1 LDIEAPLKPFKGEGL
16 KLCRI
21 IVQTLKHAI
30 TKSPFGG
37 FRGLQIKIMNNR
49 INKLFQEKK
58 GQVLS
63 VYFTAGY
70 PNLEDTTP
78 LIQEL
83 VKNGVDLIEIGMPFS
98 DPVADGPVIQHSS
111 LVALQSGMSIRKL
124 FEQLVDIRQSVD
136 IPLIL
141 MGYINPVLQY
151 GVEAFF
157 QKCKVIG
164 IDGLIIPDLPMDVY
178 EAEFKS
184 VFEANNLHN
193 IFLITPQTSDE
204 RLRKIDDVSTGFIYM
219 VSSNATTGAKT
230 SVTDFQKQ
238 YFERVNSFGLK
249 NPRLIGFGISNA
261 ETFANACQYA
271 HGAIIGSAFVKALEG
286 PRSLEQKVS
295 DFINSI
301 VMK

>member
-1 LDIEAPLKPFKGEGL
+1 
-16 KLCRI
+16 
-21 IVQTLKHAI
+21 
-30 TKSPFGG
+30 
-37 FRGLQIKIMNNR
+37 MNR

-58 GQVLS
+58 EQILS

-70 PNLEDTTP
+70 PNLEDTVP
-78 LIQEL
+78 VIQEL

-111 LVALQSGMSIRKL
+111 LISLQNGMSIRKL
-124 FEQLVDIRQSVD
+124 FDQLKDIRHTVK

-151 GVEAFF
+151 GVEAFC
-157 QKCKVIG
+157 QKCKEVG

-178 EAEFKS
+178 KEEFQS

-204 RLRKIDDVSTGFIYM
+204 RLRVIDDISSGFIYM
-219 VSSNATTGAKT
+219 VSSNSTTGAKT
-230 SVTDFQKQ
+230 SVSEFQKH
-238 YFERVNSFGLK
+238 YFERVKSLHLK

-271 HGAIIGSAFVKALEG
+271 NGAIIGSAFVKVLDG
-286 PRSLEQKVS
+286 PEPLAQKVS
-295 DFINSI
+295 GFINTI
-301 VMK
+301 AMVW

>member
-1 LDIEAPLKPFKGEGL
+1 
-16 KLCRI
+16 
-21 IVQTLKHAI
+21 
-30 TKSPFGG
+30 
-37 FRGLQIKIMNNR
+37 MNNR

-70 PNLEDTTP
+70 PNLEDTVP
-78 LIQEL
+78 VIQEL
-83 VKNGVDLIEIGMPFS
+83 VRNGVDLIEIGMPFS

-111 LVALQSGMSIRKL
+111 LISLQNGMSIRKL
-124 FEQLVDIRQSVD
+124 FSQLENIRQSVD

-151 GVEAFF
+151 GVGAFC
-157 QKCKVIG
+157 QKCKEIG

-178 EAEFKS
+178 EEEFKPI
-184 VFEANNLHN
+184 FEANNLHN

-204 RLRKIDDVSTGFIYM
+204 RLKVIDNASSGFIYM

-230 SVTDFQKQ
+230 SVSDFQKQ
-238 YFERVNSFGLK
+238 YFERVNSIKLK

-271 HGAIIGSAFVKALEG
+271 SGAIIGSAFVKALEG
-286 PRSLEQKVS
+286 EGSLAEKVS
-295 DFINSI
+295 GFINLIATKS
-301 VMK
+301 

>member
-1 LDIEAPLKPFKGEGL
+1 
-16 KLCRI
+16 
-21 IVQTLKHAI
+21 
-30 TKSPFGG
+30 
-37 FRGLQIKIMNNR
+37 MNNR

-70 PNLEDTTP
+70 PNLEDTVP
-78 LIQEL
+78 VIQEL

-111 LVALQSGMSIRKL
+111 LISLQNGMSIRKL
-124 FEQLVDIRQSVD
+124 FSQLENIRQSVD

-151 GVEAFF
+151 GVEAFC
-157 QKCKVIG
+157 QKCNEIG

-178 EAEFKS
+178 ESEFKS
-184 VFEANNLHN
+184 IFEANKLHN
-193 IFLITPQTSDE
+193 IFLITPQTTAE
-204 RLRKIDDVSTGFIYM
+204 RLKVIDQASSGFIYM

-230 SVTDFQKQ
+230 SVSDFQKQ

-271 HGAIIGSAFVKALEG
+271 SGAIIGSAFVKALEG
-286 PRSLEQKVS
+286 TESLADKVS
-295 DFINSI
+295 GFINSI
-301 VMK
+301 ATKS